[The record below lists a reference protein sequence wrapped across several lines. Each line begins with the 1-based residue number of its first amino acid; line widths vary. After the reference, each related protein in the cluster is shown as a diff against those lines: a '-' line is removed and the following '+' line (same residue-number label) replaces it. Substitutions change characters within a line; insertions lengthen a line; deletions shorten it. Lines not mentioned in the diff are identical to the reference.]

1 MNQQQN
7 EYNTTM
13 SQVLINI
20 KKEFV
25 GITNLFKFLDFKK
38 ISK

>member
-13 SQVLINI
+13 SQVLIDI

-25 GITNLFKFLDFKK
+25 VITNLFKFLDFK
-38 ISK
+38 